1 MPIFNHQLVK
11 WYCHR
16 HFSLVNIICISN
28 YDFLVCS
35 CSWLWFIF
43 CLSIDIDRP
52 LSVKSRVLQ
61 SLWSNANLL
70 KSCFLEIIDQSL
82 RSGLNINEA
91 INMQKREYL
100 LPQRRRVELWKFCFC
115 LKVNICWRIS
125 LAFLLELVFNLICNT
140 LSRIMPHARLTDR
153 WLIINLTP
161 TELMHLGHQVL
172 ASSTC
177 PQLWCIYS
185 AHKYK
190 YNYNCKY
197 KYKCPFDALR
207 PSSPCII
214 HLNQLWCIYSALSA
228 SNGFTPH
235 CIKC

>member
-1 MPIFNHQLVK
+1 M
-11 WYCHR
+11 
-16 HFSLVNIICISN
+16 
-28 YDFLVCS
+28 
-35 CSWLWFIF
+35 
-43 CLSIDIDRP
+43 
-52 LSVKSRVLQ
+52 
-61 SLWSNANLL
+61 

-100 LPQRRRVELWKFCFC
+100 LPERRRVELWKFCFC

-161 TELMHLGHQVL
+161 TELMHSGHQVL

-177 PQLWCIYS
+177 PPTLMYLLYTLCLQW
-185 AHKYK
+185 
-190 YNYNCKY
+190 
-197 KYKCPFDALR
+197 
-207 PSSPCII
+207 
-214 HLNQLWCIYSALSA
+214 IYSALYLMYA
-228 SNGFTPH
+228 LHTLFD
-235 CIKC
+235 